1 MVRVRQVAFVKRPS
15 LLVEFTDAFYKKL
28 RGVEASHWGIQN
40 CSIHMLR
47 YSMRL
52 KNELEIFVGR
62 SKNEFPDVW
71 RQSQICERFVKQHF
85 SQLRDPNISS
95 GHWEIA
101 CSFKMILTLFFHLFC
116 LQEHE
121 GHWEHGLEVHLPGKT
136 SVDKCCQEL
145 YWAAAF

>member
-1 MVRVRQVAFVKRPS
+1 MIVSGSRTSSRFLKATKFTLN
-15 LLVEFTDAFYKKL
+15 LLTLSINNAAVL
-28 RGVEASHWGIQN
+28 RRHSEIFRTALS
-40 CSIHMLR
+40 ML
-47 YSMRL
+47 RL

-62 SKNEFPDVW
+62 SKNDFPDVW
-71 RQSQICERFVKQHF
+71 RQSQICERVVKQHF

-116 LQEHE
+116 LQEDK
-121 GHWEHGLEVHLPGKT
+121 GHWEEHGLEVHLPGKT